1 MKILV
6 TFALDNEFAPWREL
20 RKFRAADWGS
30 VDGFA
35 AEIAGAEVG
44 VVLTGVGPKPAAR
57 KISSLLRGEVDSFG
71 CCISSGLAGGLRPE
85 YKIGQ
90 ILAARAVLFGDI
102 ESDRGGAVTKGSE
115 ALISFAEELGAA
127 VAERFV
133 TEGRVITRAE
143 EKKAMGDIADAVEME
158 SFEILRAARD
168 VAIPALAIRGI
179 SDVADQDLPLDLN
192 DVFTEDGQLS
202 IPRVM
207 AQVAQRPQ
215 AMPSLMRLAQDS
227 KRAATELCRFLDR
240 YVERIATA
248 AGPLES
254 KAASG

>member
-6 TFALDNEFAPWREL
+6 AFALENEFAPWRDL
-20 RKFRAADWGS
+20 RKFHAAMWGG
-30 VDGFA
+30 VDGYA
-35 AEIAGAEVG
+35 AQIGGAEIA

-57 KISSLLRGEVDSFG
+57 KISNVLRGEADSFG
-71 CCISSGLAGGLRPE
+71 CCISSGLAGGLQPD

-90 ILAARAVLFGDI
+90 ILAARAVVFGEI

-115 ALISFAEELGAA
+115 ALISFAEELGATL
-127 VAERFV
+127 AEHFV

-143 EKKAMGDIADAVEME
+143 EKKALSEVADAVEME

-168 VAIPALAIRGI
+168 KAIPAVAIRGI

-192 DVFTEDGQLS
+192 DVFTDEGQLS

-215 AMPSLMRLAQDS
+215 AMPALMRLAQDS

-240 YVERIATA
+240 YVERIAEA

>member
-102 ESDRGGAVTKGSE
+102 ESDRGGAVTKGRP
-115 ALISFAEELGAA
+115 
-127 VAERFV
+127 VR
-133 TEGRVITRAE
+133 
-143 EKKAMGDIADAVEME
+143 
-158 SFEILRAARD
+158 
-168 VAIPALAIRGI
+168 LAIC
-179 SDVADQDLPLDLN
+179 
-192 DVFTEDGQLS
+192 
-202 IPRVM
+202 
-207 AQVAQRPQ
+207 
-215 AMPSLMRLAQDS
+215 
-227 KRAATELCRFLDR
+227 AA
-240 YVERIATA
+240 
-248 AGPLES
+248 
-254 KAASG
+254 AASAKPGAELMPVPTAVPPRARR